1 MLCDHSSKRS
11 ASLSSH
17 TQETVWKQH
26 RRSLLRGSS
35 RTNLTKARP
44 KLHSTACASNLCQG
58 SNPSCPLEDMTNL
71 WYSCSLSAKNVT
83 VITATTGIQ
92 TSSAELISP
101 EPSPRLTLLFFY
113 TEQFKLFLPKC
124 HTRGYPKASRRGQG
138 LTAVC
143 TAVLSHSV
151 GCTCVV
157 HCVREQVRAFWTQ
170 TEACHRVCVSSH
182 RVRELV
188 LAKVP
193 HLSDSRHKMSVQK
206 DSQDHQKYL
215 SQPFHTSTDQSSDE
229 ITSQFQL
236 GGVSLAK
243 IYGYI
248 LCVVG
253 KKGFA
258 L

>member
-1 MLCDHSSKRS
+1 MIICFVITVLRDLLHWAAIHRR
-11 ASLSSH
+11 
-17 TQETVWKQH
+17 VWKQH
-26 RRSLLRGSS
+26 RHSLLRGSS

-44 KLHSTACASNLCQG
+44 KLHSTACANNLCHG

-71 WYSCSLSAKNVT
+71 WYSCSLSAKDVT

-92 TSSAELISP
+92 TSSVELISA
-101 EPSPRLTLLFFY
+101 EPAPCLTLLFFY

-124 HTRGYPKASRRGQG
+124 HTCGYPKASRRGQG

-193 HLSDSRHKMSVQK
+193 HLSDSRHKMSTQK
-206 DSQDHQKYL
+206 DSQDHQKFRFQTISYKYWSVIWWNHL
-215 SQPFHTSTDQSSDE
+215 SISVEWGLT
-229 ITSQFQL
+229 
-236 GGVSLAK
+236 G
-243 IYGYI
+243 
-248 LCVVG
+248 
-253 KKGFA
+253 
-258 L
+258 